1 MNSRYDVI
9 ITGGGPAGLTAGLYT
24 ARGRLK
30 TLLIEKM
37 LIGGQITMA
46 ELVENFPGFPDGVSG
61 LDLTDMMHKQ
71 ATKYGLETLMAQV
84 TGIELRD
91 RDKIVKTDSGDF
103 TARAVIIASG
113 AERSKLNVPGEAE
126 FTGRGVSFCAT
137 CDGAFF
143 RDKTVAVVG
152 GGNVAVSE
160 ALYLSRLANKVI
172 IIHRRDQLR
181 ASRILQES
189 ILNDPKIELKW
200 DSVMESIQGD
210 TLVRHLNIRQVKT
223 GKLTEVPVDG
233 VFIAVGFKPETGYLK
248 NIVALDETGHIITDE
263 TMKTN
268 VPGIFAAGDIR
279 HNSGRQVITAAGDGA
294 MAAMSAERYLA
305 DHQ

>member
-9 ITGGGPAGLTAGLYT
+9 ITGAGPAGLTAGLYT

-30 TLLIEKM
+30 TLMIEKM

-46 ELVENFPGFPDGVSG
+46 EVVDNFPGFPEGVSG
-61 LDLTDMMHKQ
+61 LDLTEMMHKQ
-71 ATKYGLETLMAQV
+71 AAKYGLETLMAEV
-84 TGIELRD
+84 TGIELNG
-91 RDKIVKTDSGDF
+91 KEKLVNTDAGDF
-103 TARAVIIASG
+103 TARALIIASG
-113 AERSKLNVPGEAE
+113 AERSKLNVPGEEE
-126 FTGRGVSFCAT
+126 FAGRGVSYCAT

-160 ALYLSRLANKVI
+160 AIYLSRLAEKVI
-172 IIHRRDQLR
+172 IIHRRNELR

-189 ILNDPKIELKW
+189 VLNDLKIEMKW
-200 DSVMESIQGD
+200 NSVLESIEGD
-210 TLVRHLNIRQVKT
+210 TLVRNLSIRHVKT
-223 GKLTEVPVDG
+223 GKLTEVAVDG

-279 HNSGRQVITAAGDGA
+279 HNSGRQAICAAGDGA
-294 MAAMSAERYLA
+294 TAAIYVERYLA
-305 DHQ
+305 E

>member
-1 MNSRYDVI
+1 MSSRYDVI
-9 ITGGGPAGLTAGLYT
+9 ITGAGPAGLTAGLYT

-71 ATKYGLETLMAQV
+71 ATKYGLETLMAEV

-189 ILNDPKIELKW
+189 ILNDPKVEFCW
-200 DSVMESIQGD
+200 NSVMESIQGD

-233 VFIAVGFKPETGYLK
+233 VFIAIGFKPETGYLK

-279 HNSGRQVITAAGDGA
+279 HNSGRQAICAAGDGA
-294 MAAMSAERYLA
+294 TAAIYAERYLA
-305 DHQ
+305 E